1 MAAINEYAPA
11 GWFQRLRRMPS
22 GNPGAAVARSGKFP
36 LWRWVIL
43 LVAGVYFLLPL
54 YAAIRFAGVKAF
66 GSVFTQPGFGS
77 SLWVSIQI
85 AAMTWAIT
93 MALMV
98 PTTIYVHLRLP
109 AMRRFLESITILPIV
124 IPPIVLTVGVLQV
137 FPIQLKATMW
147 LLGIEYVILA
157 MPFAYRAIDAGLRSI
172 DLKTL
177 TEASS
182 NLGGGWLTTMWRVIL
197 PNLGT
202 ALLSSTVLI
211 VALCLGEFTMAS
223 LNLVTTFPVWIPP
236 YSLVVAPRLSRSAST
251 AAITRSVDE
260 PGRRDP
266 PIPTTSI
273 PRDPMTVDAWLAF
286 GNASGRPMSA
296 PSIHGLISIP
306 MSHSRGDTRRNLVI
320 SPARRPACWPAGHAR
335 SKYRTR
341 SQSVTVSR
349 SKARSSCRAKLAR
362 CAWTSAPSPATASGL
377 CSNASTASC
386 SVTGM
391 VASARSSYAFPVCAG
406 PQSIFSR
413 MPYSPAIIMAAYTR

>member
-1 MAAINEYAPA
+1 MAAINQYATQ
-11 GWFQRLRRMPS
+11 GWFSRLRRMPS
-22 GNPGAAVARSGKFP
+22 GNAGAAVSRSGKFP
-36 LWRWVIL
+36 VWRWAIL

-93 MALMV
+93 MVLMV

-182 NLGGGWLTTMWRVIL
+182 NLGGGWLTTMWRVVL

-223 LNLVTTFPVWIPP
+223 LNLVTTFPVWIVQTDQLNANI
-236 YSLVVAPRLSRSAST
+236 SVSASIIALVVTWLFLLLIVTIGSR
-251 AAITRSVDE
+251 R
-260 PGRRDP
+260 GRR
-266 PIPTTSI
+266 TGAGE
-273 PRDPMTVDAWLAF
+273 V
-286 GNASGRPMSA
+286 
-296 PSIHGLISIP
+296 
-306 MSHSRGDTRRNLVI
+306 NLF
-320 SPARRPACWPAGHAR
+320 
-335 SKYRTR
+335 
-341 SQSVTVSR
+341 SVTANPNTIGES
-349 SKARSSCRAKLAR
+349 
-362 CAWTSAPSPATASGL
+362 
-377 CSNASTASC
+377 
-386 SVTGM
+386 
-391 VASARSSYAFPVCAG
+391 
-406 PQSIFSR
+406 
-413 MPYSPAIIMAAYTR
+413 